1 MSVVGGTVGFRMADD
16 HPACDGHFPGFP
28 VVPGAVLLDE
38 ILSRLESALA
48 IDLCDRR
55 LAVAKFP
62 APLAP
67 GAEVSLDYRL
77 DERGAVRFSLSRDG
91 RTIASGT
98 LDLR

>member
-1 MSVVGGTVGFRMADD
+1 VSPAAGTVGFRIPED

-48 IDLCDRR
+48 IDLCSYR
-55 LAVAKFP
+55 LSAAKFP

-67 GAEVSLDYRL
+67 GTAVSLDYRR
-77 DERGAVRFSLSRDG
+77 DERGALQFSLASDG
-91 RTIASGT
+91 RAVATGI
-98 LDLR
+98 LVPR